1 MLELVNAIHHRLSDF
16 HCNRP
21 FGGRQVILV
30 GEFLQLRPVPN
41 VYDEGMFMFHSPI
54 YQSAITHRYELTTVL
69 RQENKEFLDA
79 LKEIRVGQCS
89 EKTFEY
95 INFLSR
101 SLEISKDEMSHIYFK
116 RLPVALHNR
125 LALQD
130 LPFPEYTFEAEHTD
144 QTQGMDWPGSSVLHL
159 RPGCPVMLV
168 WNLNEKLRNGSRGIF
183 EECVGDRL
191 QVSFSGVGSITIERQ
206 TWFQRNKQG
215 NVLRSICQ
223 FPIVLAYAVTCHK
236 SQGLT
241 LSAAVVHCSK
251 EFVPGLTY
259 VALSRVKDPQNLQVL
274 NFRSKS
280 LLPPSSRVLR
290 ECSTDLGQLEDL
302 KCCRNQDLS
311 QELFEVHDRFSLEE
325 NDCDETCTF
334 PEELSDGPVASYF
347 ERDDDASVMDIV
359 QVYDALPKPNS
370 ELWSPPS
377 SVDIKKILASMKIA
391 KPLNKFAGDKNN
403 CLKLLEEDLRD
414 KITAFVNLLWF
425 HFHEIFKEHI
435 IENPDEVIVNISRA
449 GFTGCTTK
457 LHKFLISPLFHE
469 YVRGLFNSTHVS
481 RPERTTATE
490 IGTTLFEKFLG
501 QLVNVIFHSIDEE
514 RQEPVRLDVSEMT
527 DPGKAKIRHLGGWA
541 IRMTLEAER
550 RYARDNMHTKDARTL
565 SKVQEHES
573 SCDLVE
579 EVLLVPYEE
588 LKEKSKHLE
597 TLAVTEARQFR
608 ERGLVHISDECYMF
622 FMRMEQLRVDLMNS
636 KKLQQFKEHLI
647 TNAYEEMVNNKELE
661 NLWITCFPSDDAC
674 KRKVAMT

>member
-1 MLELVNAIHHRLSDF
+1 
-16 HCNRP
+16 
-21 FGGRQVILV
+21 
-30 GEFLQLRPVPN
+30 
-41 VYDEGMFMFHSPI
+41 MFHSPI

-79 LKEIRVGQCS
+79 LKEIRIGQCS

-95 INFLSR
+95 INSLSR

-144 QTQGMDWPGSSVLHL
+144 QTQGMNWPGSSVLHL

-183 EECVGDRL
+183 EECDGDRL

-215 NVLRSICQ
+215 NVLGGICQ

-274 NFRSKS
+274 NFKSKS

-290 ECSTDLGQLEDL
+290 ECSTDLGQLEEDL
-302 KCCRNQDLS
+302 NVVVIKIYHKSYLKFTTDFPWRKMIAMRRALFQRNLAMGLLLLIS
-311 QELFEVHDRFSLEE
+311 
-325 NDCDETCTF
+325 
-334 PEELSDGPVASYF
+334 
-347 ERDDDASVMDIV
+347 RDDDAPVTDIV
-359 QVYDALPKPNS
+359 QVYDALLKPNS

-377 SVDIKKILASMKIA
+377 SVDIKKILASMKIT
-391 KPLNKFAGDKNN
+391 KPLNEFAGDKNS
-403 CLKLLEEDLRD
+403 CIKLLEEDFRD
-414 KITAFVNLLWF
+414 KTAAFVNLLWF

-469 YVRGLFNSTHVS
+469 YVSGLFNSTHVS

-490 IGTTLFEKFLG
+490 IGTSLFEKFLG
-501 QLVNVIFHSIDEE
+501 QLVNVISHSIDEE

-527 DPGKAKIRHLGGWA
+527 DPGKAKIRHVGGWA

-565 SKVQEHES
+565 SKVQEHVS
-573 SCDLVE
+573 SCDLIE

-647 TNAYEEMVNNKELE
+647 TNSYEEMVNKKELE